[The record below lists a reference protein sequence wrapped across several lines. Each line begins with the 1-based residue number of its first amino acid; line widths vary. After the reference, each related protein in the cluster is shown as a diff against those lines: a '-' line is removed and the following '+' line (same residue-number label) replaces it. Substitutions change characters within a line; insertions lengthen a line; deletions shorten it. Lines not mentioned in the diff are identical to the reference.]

1 MCDCGSPIHLAD
13 CLRNGRRPFTHMFD
27 HRIGRTEQ
35 GLYAFWLRSSCLYVG
50 MSTVLRRRIHQHR
63 MQEHNDTLSR
73 YFIAFWSD
81 IEASFVALNGKTE
94 PELRRAEREVIQ
106 QLRPRTNKIHS
117 QH

>member
-1 MCDCGSPIHLAD
+1 
-13 CLRNGRRPFTHMFD
+13 
-27 HRIGRTEQ
+27 
-35 GLYAFWLRSSCLYVG
+35 
-50 MSTVLRRRIHQHR
+50 